1 MTDSRT
7 LSTTAQVTTCIL
19 SLYTGFGRIFTIQDL
34 WSTNKDPSTKLER
47 PRRAKSDYSRV
58 SNRFWQ
64 SAGAA
69 YERNAVS

>member
-34 WSTNKDPSTKLER
+34 WSTNKDPSTKLEQQ
-47 PRRAKSDYSRV
+47 PGAPSLITLEQVLAKRM
-58 SNRFWQ
+58 RCL
-64 SAGAA
+64 
-69 YERNAVS
+69 